1 MKQELLTDALGTLDA
16 DIIGDYLATEKK
28 LKKRRAK
35 RFVSALAACLA
46 FVIVAIPVVSVTL
59 KHQLQP
65 PDITSEGTENPDPPR
80 WMIIAIKVPCGTV

>member
-35 RFVSALAACLA
+35 RLPHALRL
-46 FVIVAIPVVSVTL
+46 
-59 KHQLQP
+59 
-65 PDITSEGTENPDPPR
+65 
-80 WMIIAIKVPCGTV
+80 